1 MKKQN
6 CFSSQF
12 CWLNRQEVHN
22 YSIHF
27 QFQKKADDHRI
38 LQQIRS
44 KERPTLVLADIVFRF
59 WREVGFSSLFFDIY
73 NTVYLTSLR
82 FAGGKG
88 IRKTFFKCFHSYIW
102 IMEGYVRPCT
112 ETRSG
117 NSKTSQNTSGN
128 PFVSLLQFR
137 TELHCTFF
145 FFVCAKPIP
154 QIDKIELPC
163 SSFLQKSQGLK
174 NAYLFLL
181 DKAAF
186 IGSNTTKFLILILQF

>member
-1 MKKQN
+1 M
-6 CFSSQF
+6 
-12 CWLNRQEVHN
+12 
-22 YSIHF
+22 
-27 QFQKKADDHRI
+27 KKADDHEI
-38 LQQIRS
+38 LQQITS
-44 KERPTLVLADIVFRF
+44 EERPTLVLLKIIFRF

-73 NTVYLTSLR
+73 NTTYLTSLQ

-137 TELHCTFF
+137 LSCIALFF
-145 FFVCAKPIP
+145 
-154 QIDKIELPC
+154 
-163 SSFLQKSQGLK
+163 SSCVQNQSPKLSYHVLVSCKNLK
-174 NAYLFLL
+174 
-181 DKAAF
+181 D
-186 IGSNTTKFLILILQF
+186 